1 MKEKIQNSIN
11 YLNGRVEALRGEI
24 ANAISDEAR
33 TEIETRISE
42 LEQVVSDLRELEAT
56 ASEGET
62 DNTEEMRTQMR
73 EILARVQAV
82 EESVKPVNNETETK
96 MENQVKSLVKNAK
109 FAQAFL
115 DTVRNS
121 ATAKEFRAN
130 WKETASKFINNNIDA
145 NNVADFMPA
154 MVVNEVRDQFVGKRH
169 RLLELV
175 DWTGLPVFKSM
186 WETQNDMA
194 AVHTPGTQKTEQG
207 LAFTPIEITPAL
219 VYKYIR
225 IDRYMEKM
233 SEAAGGALLRYITR
247 ELVDRLLATIENYIL
262 TGTAPFNDPTETD
275 VVQDANSNDIYD
287 ALAYMEDTEG
297 AVALMSPTVYL
308 SIKAAVTGLNNR
320 LATHDDV
327 LSYLGVEEIIFNKS
341 TYTPVGAGK
350 TWTGVWYM
358 RPSDYKLVGDRRPDE
373 FEDFNLE
380 YNQKE
385 YLTEIMIGGGCVVP
399 NNFIALVQ

>member
-1 MKEKIQNSIN
+1 MKEKLEKSVNW
-11 YLNGRVEALRGEI
+11 LNGRAEALRGELT
-24 ANAISDEAR
+24 NAISDEAR

-42 LEQVVSDLRELEAT
+42 LEQIVADLKSLEAT
-56 ASEGET
+56 AEEGET

-82 EESVKPVNNETETK
+82 EEREENQTKTEEK
-96 MENQVKSLVKNAK
+96 MENQVKNLVKNAK

-145 NNVADFMPA
+145 SNVADFMPA
-154 MVVNEVRDQFVGKRH
+154 MVVNEVRDKFVGKRH

-175 DWTGLPVFKSM
+175 DWTGLPVFKAM
-186 WETQNDMA
+186 WETDNQMA
-194 AVHTPGTQKTEQG
+194 NVHTMGTQKTEQG
-207 LAFTPIEITPAL
+207 LEFTPIEITPSI
-219 VYKYIR
+219 VYKYIK

-233 SEAAGGALLRYITR
+233 SESAGGALLRFITA

-297 AVALMSPTVYL
+297 AIALMSPTVYL
-308 SIKAAVTGLNNR
+308 SIKAAVTTLNHR
-320 LATHDDV
+320 LATQDDV
-327 LSYLGVEEIIFNKS
+327 LAYLGVAEIVLNKS

-350 TWTGVWYM
+350 TWTGIWYM

-385 YLTEIMIGGGCVVP
+385 YLTEILIGGGCIVP
-399 NNFIALVQ
+399 NNFIALVK